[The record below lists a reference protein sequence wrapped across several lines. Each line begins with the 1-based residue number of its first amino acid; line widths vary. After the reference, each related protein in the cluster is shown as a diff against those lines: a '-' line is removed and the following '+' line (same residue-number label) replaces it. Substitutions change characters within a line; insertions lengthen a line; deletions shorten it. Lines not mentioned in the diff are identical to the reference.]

1 MTYSS
6 FDQVLPNLTVTEANP
21 SHHLDFYRF
30 STEMVRQ
37 FNAEQVEILRQ
48 FSPGRAIA
56 HNYMGMFDQFDHRPV
71 AAELDIASWDSYPL
85 GMLQN
90 MKAAA
95 PLDAQMQS
103 DCLRTGDPDFQAFH
117 HDLYRGMGRLWVM
130 EQQPGPVNWPAQM
143 LYLPPVRSA
152 YGALKQRLTGQR

>member
-1 MTYSS
+1 
-6 FDQVLPNLTVTEANP
+6 
-21 SHHLDFYRF
+21 
-30 STEMVRQ
+30 MVRQ

-95 PLDAQMQS
+95 PLMRRCSLTVCAQVILIFRRFIMI
-103 DCLRTGDPDFQAFH
+103 CIAAWAG
-117 HDLYRGMGRLWVM
+117 
-130 EQQPGPVNWPAQM
+130 
-143 LYLPPVRSA
+143 
-152 YGALKQRLTGQR
+152 YG

>member
-1 MTYSS
+1 M
-6 FDQVLPNLTVTEANP
+6 
-21 SHHLDFYRF
+21 
-30 STEMVRQ
+30 
-37 FNAEQVEILRQ
+37 Q

-56 HNYMGMFDQFDHRPV
+56 HNYMGMFDQFDHCPV

-85 GMLQN
+85 GQLQN
-90 MKAAA
+90 MKVAA
-95 PLDAQMQS
+95 PLDTQTQS

-117 HDLYRGMGRLWVM
+117 HDLYRGMGRLRVM

-152 YGALKQRLTGQR
+152 YGALKQRPMGQR